1 MAYDLYAQVT
11 ARILAEL
18 EKGALPWVKPWR
30 ATAGA
35 NVPCNAV
42 TNRPYSGTNVILLW
56 IADSQGWPTPRFL
69 TFKQAKEAGGHVR
82 AGEHGTRVVFMKRL
96 VVKDKRPKA
105 GEDDVRQVPLLRE
118 YTVFNVAQCDGLPDR
133 IVNGPT
139 VVKVSNPNERSEL
152 ADAYIATT
160 GADVREGHGQ
170 AMYSPSKDFIGLP
183 KFADFTNADNF
194 YNTAFHELTHW
205 TGHKSRLERLPMIAN
220 RFGDQAYAAEELVA
234 ELGAAFQSAE
244 FNFNGDVRDAGYIAH
259 WIRLLKDDS
268 KAFFTAASAAQKAV
282 DFLRGKALE
291 EPEAIAQAA

>member
-30 ATAGA
+30 ATAGH

-42 TNRPYSGTNVILLW
+42 TNRPYSGTNVVLLW
-56 IADSQGWPTPRFL
+56 IADNNGWPTPRFL

-105 GEDDVRQVPLLRE
+105 GEDDVRQVPMLRE

-133 IVNGPT
+133 IVNGP
-139 VVKVSNPNERSEL
+139 KVERFSNTDTRDPL
-152 ADAYIATT
+152 ADDYLAAT
-160 GADVREGHGQ
+160 GADIREGHGQ
-170 AMYSPSKDFIGLP
+170 AMYVPSMDFIGMP
-183 KFADFTNADNF
+183 KFADFKNADNF
-194 YNTAFHELTHW
+194 YNTTFHELTHW
-205 TGHKSRLERLPMIAN
+205 TAHKDRCARNLEG
-220 RFGDQAYAAEELVA
+220 RFGDQKYAAEELVA

-244 FNFNGDVRDAGYIAH
+244 FGFDGDVRDAGYIAH
-259 WIRLLKDDS
+259 WIKLLKGDN

-291 EPEAIAQAA
+291 EEPLAQAA

>member
-1 MAYDLYAQVT
+1 MADIYAQVT

-56 IADSQGWPTPRFL
+56 IAAEEGWPTPRFL
-69 TFKQAKEAGGHVR
+69 TLKQANDVGGRVR
-82 AGEHGTRVVFMKRL
+82 KGEKSTRVVFMRKYL
-96 VVKDKRPKA
+96 TKDKTPGADPDAVKQ
-105 GEDDVRQVPLLRE
+105 GMVLKE
-118 YTVFNVAQCDGLPDR
+118 YSVFNVAQCDGLPDR
-133 IVNGPT
+133 IVNGPK
-139 VVKVSNPNERSEL
+139 VVHVSNPNERSEL

-183 KFADFTNADNF
+183 KFADFVNADNF

-205 TGHKSRLERLPMIAN
+205 TGHKSRLERLPMVVK

-244 FNFNGDVRDAGYIAH
+244 FGFDGDVRDAGYIAH

-291 EPEAIAQAA
+291 ENETVAQAA

>member
-1 MAYDLYAQVT
+1 MAFDLYDKVT

-30 ATAGA
+30 ATAGR

-42 TNRPYSGTNVILLW
+42 SNRPYSGTNVILLW
-56 IADSQGWPTPRFL
+56 IADNEGWPTPRFL

-96 VVKDKRPKA
+96 VVKDKRPTA
-105 GEDDVRQVPLLRE
+105 AEDDVRQVPLLRE

-139 VVKVSNPNERSEL
+139 SVHVSNTDIRDEL
-152 ADAYIATT
+152 ADAYVATT
-160 GADVREGHGQ
+160 GADVRYGHGQ
-170 AMYSPSKDFIGLP
+170 AMFVPSKDFIGMP
-183 KFADFTNADNF
+183 KFEDFKNADNF
-194 YNTAFHELTHW
+194 YNTIFHELTHW
-205 TGHKSRLERLPMIAN
+205 TGPKDRCDRDLKG
-220 RFGDQAYAAEELVA
+220 RFGDAAYAAEELVA
-234 ELGAAFQSAE
+234 ELGAAFQCAE
-244 FNFNGDVRDAGYIAH
+244 FGFNNDVRDAGYIAH
-259 WIRLLKDDS
+259 WIKLLKGDN

-291 EPEAIAQAA
+291 EPAAEAA